1 MSTIRDRIRH
11 LRLENGLT
19 QKQLAN
25 TLNIS
30 RSMVANW
37 ETGRSQ
43 PHIGDLDRLA
53 GVLETTAEYL
63 LSGSHGVRTDDTGVL
78 VQDSGDLSFLGILSG
93 DALYFRPLSEPQ
105 EGMIVVCTRADRMLA
120 GRITGAPS
128 GWLLQTA
135 VSRFESPDSGLK
147 VLGEVVRVERYYR
160 GGNPSQPESTT
171 EFRYK
176 K

>member
-1 MSTIRDRIRH
+1 MSTIRDRIRQ

-19 QKQLAN
+19 QKQLAG

-37 ETGRSQ
+37 ETGRSE

-53 GVLETTAEYL
+53 RVLETTAEYL
-63 LSGSHGVRTDDTGVL
+63 LSGSHGVPTDDNGVL
-78 VQDSGDLSFLGILSG
+78 IQDSGDLSFLGILSG
-93 DALYFRPLSEPQ
+93 DALYFQPVSELQ
-105 EGMIVVCTRADRMLA
+105 EGMIAVCTQADRMLA
-120 GRITGAPS
+120 GRVTGGPS

-135 VSRFESPDSGLK
+135 VSRFESPDSGLR

-160 GGNPSQPESTT
+160 SGSPSQPENPR
-171 EFRYK
+171 EFRYRK
-176 K
+176 